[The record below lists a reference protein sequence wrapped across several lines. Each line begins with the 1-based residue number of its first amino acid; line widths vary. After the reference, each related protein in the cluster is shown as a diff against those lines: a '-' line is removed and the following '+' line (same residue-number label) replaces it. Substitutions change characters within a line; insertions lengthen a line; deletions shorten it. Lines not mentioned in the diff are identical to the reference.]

1 MTEIQAM
8 IKDLIKAMRDAG
20 VDIPDTVAPVV
31 EARMRAQYGGCEIYV
46 PKSPKGNKLVRIQA
60 FGTSVPATFVARE
73 LGVTV
78 RRVRQIR
85 QLLRK

>member
-1 MTEIQAM
+1 M

-46 PKSPKGNKLVRIQA
+46 PKFPKGNNIVRIKSY
-60 FGTSVPATFVARE
+60 GTSVPTTFIARQ
-73 LGVTV
+73 LGIS
-78 RRVRQIR
+78 IR
-85 QLLRK
+85 QVQRIRKLVRG